1 MSALL
6 VEAEQDAVKDNIPPK
21 TFGEAKT
28 AGAALDKLVEKAE
41 GMQKEKI
48 AAKGEMKSLFDEIK
62 RVYANSETY
71 ENKMKS
77 LIEDA
82 QSVMPTGDQ
91 NSRGGLPY
99 D

>member
-1 MSALL
+1 M
-6 VEAEQDAVKDNIPPK
+6 
-21 TFGEAKT
+21 
-28 AGAALDKLVEKAE
+28 EKAE

-82 QSVMPTGDQ
+82 QS
-91 NSRGGLPY
+91 
-99 D
+99 

>member
-1 MSALL
+1 M
-6 VEAEQDAVKDNIPPK
+6 
-21 TFGEAKT
+21 
-28 AGAALDKLVEKAE
+28 EKAE

-48 AAKGEMKSLFDEIK
+48 AAKGEMKSFFEEIK

-82 QSVMPTGDQ
+82 QPESENVDK
-91 NSRGGLPY
+91 N
-99 D
+99 

>member
-1 MSALL
+1 MA
-6 VEAEQDAVKDNIPPK
+6 NIPPK
-21 TFGEAKT
+21 TFREAKT

-48 AAKGEMKSLFDEIK
+48 AAKGEMKSFFEEIK

-82 QSVMPTGDQ
+82 QPENENADK
-91 NSRGGLPY
+91 N
-99 D
+99 